1 VENLLRK
8 YPANL
13 QRIAANTN
21 WLNFNID
28 SFYTVELL
36 AEVSTITASIAWI
49 DAGNSKI
56 TVEDFILLGALP
68 NLVRLSL
75 DLNEWDNQAV
85 ATLVNYPSI
94 EFLNLYS
101 NPVGEE
107 SIRVLLDA
115 GTQLKK
121 IIIGETLIEEEKK
134 SGIIQNY
141 PGIEIL

>member
-1 VENLLRK
+1 LRK

-36 AEVSTITASIAWI
+36 AEVSTISASIAWI

-56 TVEDFILLGALP
+56 TAEDFILLGALP